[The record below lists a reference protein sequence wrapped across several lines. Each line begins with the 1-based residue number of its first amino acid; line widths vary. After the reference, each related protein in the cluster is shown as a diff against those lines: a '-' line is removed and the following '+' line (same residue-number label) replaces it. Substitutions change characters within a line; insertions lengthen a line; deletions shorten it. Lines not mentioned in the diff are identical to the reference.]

1 MSKVFEYHPT
11 WLYHPIIIDGV
22 KYDFDPSLVVP
33 VPEGH
38 EDFGKTV
45 QQIVGSDKITDAMIT
60 ENKELDTWDQMRA
73 FRNKLLVECDWTQ
86 GEDSPLSTE
95 KKAEWATYRQAL
107 RDLPDSHANIINIDD
122 VVWPEEPE

>member
-60 ENKELDTWDQMRA
+60 EHKELDTWDQMRA

-86 GEDSPLSTE
+86 GEDVPSAI
-95 KKAEWATYRQAL
+95 KAPWATYRQSL
-107 RDLPDSHANIINIDD
+107 RDITKAASTAD
-122 VVWPEEPE
+122 VVWPTKPKG